1 MKSFS
6 QKRKDLVQKT
16 KKLFL
21 RKKPDN
27 WFTRRFGRVA
37 QRYGLPF
44 GIFLT
49 ILSALLLTAISMT
62 LYFVSG
68 TAKLDLSRPGYESAR
83 TQIHRTN
90 GTDQN
95 FSSNGDIDSVVIK
108 DFLKKYDREAKDL
121 QQYGSL
127 NNPILDDSQLG
138 ITTDALAPNDD
149 AYPSP

>member
-1 MKSFS
+1 MTNFS
-6 QKRKDLVQKT
+6 QQRKDFGQKT
-16 KKLFL
+16 KQLFL

-27 WFTRRFGRVA
+27 WFTQRFGRVA
-37 QRYGLPF
+37 QRFGLPF
-44 GIFLT
+44 GIFLA

-83 TQIHRTN
+83 TQIHRTD
-90 GTDQN
+90 GIDQN
-95 FSSNGDIDSVVIK
+95 FSLNGDLDSAVIK

-121 QQYGSL
+121 QQYGSF

-138 ITTDALAPNDD
+138 ITTDTVAPSDG
-149 AYPSP
+149 ASSSP